1 MKNREL
7 MGTLMIIT
15 YFIWKIFSSFIA
27 DDLTKYTVIALF
39 CIVNIIL
46 AFRISTLYHGE
57 RIIYIGLNL
66 MLFSLAY
73 CSISALEK
81 GNKGRIIL
89 SFTAGIPVKPSKPVP
104 REKLMRK
111 VSKSSS

>member
-15 YFIWKIFSSFIA
+15 YFIWKICSSFIA

-57 RIIYIGLNL
+57 RIIYIRPKLNL
-66 MLFSLAY
+66 IFFRVPVK
-73 CSISALEK
+73 C
-81 GNKGRIIL
+81 RIINGDDRHHPHVNRGKNQIHTSWKFEAIL
-89 SFTAGIPVKPSKPVP
+89 QLVIITF
-104 REKLMRK
+104 
-111 VSKSSS
+111 

>member
-66 MLFSLAY
+66 MLFSLEFPLNVELLMGT
-73 CSISALEK
+73 I
-81 GNKGRIIL
+81 GIIFIL
-89 SFTAGIPVKPSKPVP
+89 IGAKIRYIRVGSLKQFYNWS
-104 REKLMRK
+104 L
-111 VSKSSS
+111 

>member
-39 CIVNIIL
+39 CIINIIL
-46 AFRISTLYHGE
+46 AFRISTLYKGE
-57 RIIYIGLNL
+57 RIIYIGLSL
-66 MLFSLAY
+66 MLFSLEFPFNVELLMGM
-73 CSISALEK
+73 I
-81 GNKGRIIL
+81 GIIL
-89 SFTAGIPVKPSKPVP
+89 ILIEAIIRYIRVGSLKQFYNWS
-104 REKLMRK
+104 L
-111 VSKSSS
+111 